1 METTREVEND
11 SWSIVCQI
19 TFSEMPG
26 VIALKRSRSAEPQE
40 DVFISMPEKRVATLR
55 DIEDHL
61 DQLHRSTKKKDL
73 SKRLLESSFVDVTSN
88 S

>member
-61 DQLHRSTKKKDL
+61 DQLDLDSTQINKE
-73 SKRLLESSFVDVTSN
+73 KRFK
-88 S
+88 